1 MTLKLGLEE
10 VWLVDTLLSQLDK
23 VLLST
28 KEQIALS

>member
-10 VWLVDTLLSQLDK
+10 VWLVDTLLLQLDK